1 MTIDILSLFPSYF
14 DGFISESIIKRA
26 IDNDLVKIN
35 IIDFRKYSDDK
46 HHKVDDT
53 PYGGG
58 AGMVLAV
65 PPIYKALE
73 DIKTKDSHI
82 ILLTPSAK
90 VFKQSDVYR
99 LNKYKHL
106 ILICGRYEGFDERVR
121 ELADEELSIGD
132 FVLTGGEVP
141 AMAISDA
148 VIRSIKGVINEE
160 SFINDSFTEN
170 SLDYPVYTKPQ
181 SFMGMDVPDILISG
195 DHAKIAT
202 WRKEAA
208 YKKTKEIRPDLG
220 GKDV

>member
-14 DGFISESIIKRA
+14 DGFKSESIIKRA

-73 DIKTKDSHI
+73 AIKTADSHI

-90 VFKQSDVYR
+90 VFKQGDVYR

-121 ELADEELSIGD
+121 ELVDEELSIGD

-141 AMAISDA
+141 AMVISDA
-148 VIRSIKGVINEE
+148 VIRSLKGVINEE

-170 SLDYPVYTKPQ
+170 TLDYPVYTKPQ
-181 SFMGMDVPDILISG
+181 SFMGMDVPEVLISG
-195 DHAKIAT
+195 DHAKIEA
-202 WRKEAA
+202 WRKEKAFQ
-208 YKKTKEIRPDLG
+208 KTKAIRPDLG